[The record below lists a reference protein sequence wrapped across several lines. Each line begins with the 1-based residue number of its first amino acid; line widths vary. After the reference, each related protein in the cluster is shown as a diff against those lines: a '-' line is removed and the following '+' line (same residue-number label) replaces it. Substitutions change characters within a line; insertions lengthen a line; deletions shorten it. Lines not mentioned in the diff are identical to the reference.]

1 MRRTHM
7 QILLSQTDGSR
18 MPPALRASPQL
29 AAIAR
34 RRERDV
40 YHSNPW
46 KTFWLESARKIRTPS
61 QTSPVGA
68 HGDVAGTGAAAGD
81 RRVDGRKEK
90 STSAVKDSGTSGLS
104 VAQDKVRKALFQR
117 FDNISAAFVA
127 LDHTKKGVIS
137 MPDFKKGLSDLQ
149 IGLSEDQI
157 QLLLAAET
165 GGDFITYQDFL
176 DKYSTPLETL
186 ADIAARRESSGV
198 YSRLRNDLAH
208 LHIGQVGEAAEGRT
222 RAGGLEEEADRHPDA
237 GATRQ

>member
-7 QILLSQTDGSR
+7 QILLSQTDGSK
-18 MPPALRASPQL
+18 MPTALRASPQL

-46 KTFWLESARKIRTPS
+46 KTFWLESARKIRTPAH
-61 QTSPVGA
+61 TSPVGA
-68 HGDVAGTGAAAGD
+68 HVDVAGTGAAAGD

-90 STSAVKDSGTSGLS
+90 GFAAVKDAGTPGLS

-208 LHIGQVGEAAEGRT
+208 LHTGRMGEAAEGRIG
-222 RAGGLEEEADRHPDA
+222 AGAMEEEADRHPDA
-237 GATRQ
+237 GAACR

>member
-1 MRRTHM
+1 M
-7 QILLSQTDGSR
+7 QILLSQTDGSK

-46 KTFWLESARKIRTPS
+46 KTFWLESARKIRTPAH
-61 QTSPVGA
+61 TSPVGA
-68 HGDVAGTGAAAGD
+68 HVDVAGTGAAAGD

-90 STSAVKDSGTSGLS
+90 SSSAVKDAGTSGLS

-137 MPDFKKGLSDLQ
+137 MPDFKKGLSDL
-149 IGLSEDQI
+149 

-208 LHIGQVGEAAEGRT
+208 LHSGQVGEAAEGRT